1 MKKIIIAI
9 STLCTVLLSSC
20 FGKTEEN
27 QKNSTN
33 SWANIKGETNTGTT
47 ENNSWKTE
55 DKTTSTG
62 KTNTWAETSSGSD
75 SHTNEKDS
83 KISKWTKTE
92 EKSDKKVVWA
102 KEKQQATEEIED
114 ILKELEKLAN

>member
-33 SWANIKGETNTGTT
+33 SWANIKAETNTGKT

>member
-1 MKKIIIAI
+1 MKKIIITI
-9 STLCTVLLSSC
+9 SALCTVFLSSC

-33 SWANIKGETNTGTT
+33 SWVNVKVETNTGKT

-62 KTNTWAETSSGSD
+62 KTNTWAEKSSGSD

>member
-9 STLCTVLLSSC
+9 SALCTVLLSSC
-20 FGKTEEN
+20 FGKTEDN

-33 SWANIKGETNTGTT
+33 SWVNVKVETNTG
-47 ENNSWKTE
+47 KTE

>member
-9 STLCTVLLSSC
+9 SALCTVLLSSC

-33 SWANIKGETNTGTT
+33 SWVNVKVETNT
-47 ENNSWKTE
+47 
-55 DKTTSTG
+55 
-62 KTNTWAETSSGSD
+62 AETSSGSD

>member
-9 STLCTVLLSSC
+9 SALCTVLLSSC
-20 FGKTEEN
+20 FGKTEDN

-33 SWANIKGETNTGTT
+33 SWVNVKVETNTGKT
-47 ENNSWKTE
+47 ENNYWKTE

-92 EKSDKKVVWA
+92 EKSGKKVVWA

>member
-9 STLCTVLLSSC
+9 FALCTVLLSSC

-33 SWANIKGETNTGTT
+33 SWVNVKVEASTGKT

-62 KTNTWAETSSGSD
+62 KINTWAETSSSSD

-83 KISKWTKTE
+83 TISKWTKTE

>member
-9 STLCTVLLSSC
+9 SALCTVFLSSC

-33 SWANIKGETNTGTT
+33 SWVNVKVETNTGKT

-62 KTNTWAETSSGSD
+62 KTNTWAEKSSGSD

-102 KEKQQATEEIED
+102 KEKQQATEEIKD